1 MFGGYTPESDMPA
14 YDTKVLLRFNS
25 VSRVKGTYIH
35 MHRIYSSIDAQI
47 KAADICIFDF
57 ERSLLSKLDEYTWTL
72 PESGLL
78 PSARRFAECFLSG
91 TRQKNICRVSH
102 SAKSCSR

>member
-47 KAADICIFDF
+47 KGSRVADICIFDF
-57 ERSLLSKLDEYTWTL
+57 ERSLLSKSDEYIWRCHHTI
-72 PESGLL
+72 
-78 PSARRFAECFLSG
+78 A
-91 TRQKNICRVSH
+91 I
-102 SAKSCSR
+102 